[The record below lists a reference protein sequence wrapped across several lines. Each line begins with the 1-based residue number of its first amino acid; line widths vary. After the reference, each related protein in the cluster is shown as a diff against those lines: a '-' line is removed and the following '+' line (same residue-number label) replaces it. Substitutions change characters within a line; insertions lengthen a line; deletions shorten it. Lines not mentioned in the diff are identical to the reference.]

1 MYCVASWWCC
11 IQPQNC
17 WWFSKSTMYLLCRLF
32 YFYLKSFF
40 SRYISFISRVWYP
53 LFQGWIVLRSIE
65 MVLYSAPELLMIQL
79 ANFAK
84 SQISSLQLR
93 KIWHDSLPTGSI
105 SNWKFY
111 EQNQLL
117 FCQDFQ
123 SKKPKEFKCTANFYP
138 MKTTGTRNY
147 GVPAG
152 KTGTI
157 YEKGLQESQRN
168 PKYVVDKPCNIHRL
182 QGNPMLIISR
192 ISCKDHVMPC
202 KPFYCAFLTTILT
215 KKLESERSRSIG
227 NLQRCIEIRL

>member
-53 LFQGWIVLRSIE
+53 LFQGWIVLRSIV
-65 MVLYSAPELLMIQL
+65 MVLYSAPELLMIQR

-93 KIWHDSLPTGSI
+93 KIWHLSLPTGSI

-117 FCQDFQ
+117 FLPEFQ
-123 SKKPKEFKCTANFYP
+123 SKNL
-138 MKTTGTRNY
+138 RN
-147 GVPAG
+147 
-152 KTGTI
+152 
-157 YEKGLQESQRN
+157 SN
-168 PKYVVDKPCNIHRL
+168 
-182 QGNPMLIISR
+182 
-192 ISCKDHVMPC
+192 
-202 KPFYCAFLTTILT
+202 AFLTTIPT
-215 KKLESERSRSIG
+215 RKSESDRSRCHWKSSKMYIFKSACKSSCLCLSIKWFIQALLSRFQFLYFFISFSLEQ
-227 NLQRCIEIRL
+227 NIFFAFWIVNVLI